1 MCVSTGFLRSMGII
15 LRTQK
20 MAAGHAA
27 AAFHKHC
34 IKLHYG
40 WLERRLSPSSF
51 SLERR
56 GRSQRIVL
64 DPGIH
69 VQQAKSSR
77 ETACSLAL
85 AAEEAIGRGSCAFSR
100 LDVPRAGKI
109 PAARPRLITARPR
122 RRCLRHLP
130 RRHANMDDAFLIL
143 TLWFL
148 LWPPPPTESLFTL
161 PVLKYRHIPKV
172 PYADIRIV
180 RPTAKGPGFHPI
192 DNFVINITAAAAIAS
207 QG

>member
-1 MCVSTGFLRSMGII
+1 MCVSTGLLRSMGII

-40 WLERRLSPSSF
+40 WLERRLTPSSF

-69 VQQAKSSR
+69 VQRAQLHNPAQITLVSSAGNARIVFNAKIVSCQY
-77 ETACSLAL
+77 AML
-85 AAEEAIGRGSCAFSR
+85 AA
-100 LDVPRAGKI
+100 
-109 PAARPRLITARPR
+109 TASV
-122 RRCLRHLP
+122 C
-130 RRHANMDDAFLIL
+130 
-143 TLWFL
+143 
-148 LWPPPPTESLFTL
+148 
-161 PVLKYRHIPKV
+161 K
-172 PYADIRIV
+172 
-180 RPTAKGPGFHPI
+180 
-192 DNFVINITAAAAIAS
+192 AS
-207 QG
+207 GM

>member
-1 MCVSTGFLRSMGII
+1 MCVSTGLLRSMGII

-85 AAEEAIGRGSCAFSR
+85 TAEEAIGRGSCAFSR

-130 RRHANMDDAFLIL
+130 WRHANMDDDAFLIL

-148 LWPPPPTESLFTL
+148 LVAPQATKSLLAL
-161 PVLKYRHIPKV
+161 PV
-172 PYADIRIV
+172 
-180 RPTAKGPGFHPI
+180 
-192 DNFVINITAAAAIAS
+192 
-207 QG
+207 

>member
-1 MCVSTGFLRSMGII
+1 VSTGLLRSMGII

-69 VQQAKSSR
+69 VQQAPLHNPAQAQHHLFDRDILSPVRDMLFMKPPN
-77 ETACSLAL
+77 
-85 AAEEAIGRGSCAFSR
+85 IPHHR
-100 LDVPRAGKI
+100 LDGTV
-109 PAARPRLITARPR
+109 AR
-122 RRCLRHLP
+122 CEG
-130 RRHANMDDAFLIL
+130 
-143 TLWFL
+143 
-148 LWPPPPTESLFTL
+148 EST
-161 PVLKYRHIPKV
+161 HIPWHSFALGQHYI
-172 PYADIRIV
+172 PGLIFHTCAPHNA
-180 RPTAKGPGFHPI
+180 PTFHV
-192 DNFVINITAAAAIAS
+192 NLQRHNGCHCRARNNALLCST
-207 QG
+207 